1 MQQTCTYA
9 LKVQDVCGCFEF
21 LGSRDSGEK
30 LHSRI
35 VELLGSQENKDMKLE
50 LDFNGVCGVA
60 HAFADEVFGLLFARF
75 GVEYIKTRIVLSNAN
90 DTIKSM
96 INFAIKERIKKARDT
111 NGI

>member
-1 MQQTCTYA
+1 MRNGV
-9 LKVQDVCGCFEF
+9 LKVQDMCGCFEF

-35 VELLGSQENKDMKLE
+35 VELLSSQENKDIKLE

-75 GVEYIKTRIVLSNAN
+75 GAEHIKRHIALINAN
-90 DTIKSM
+90 DTAKNM
-96 INFAIKERIKKARDT
+96 INFAIKERAKKQ
-111 NGI
+111 G